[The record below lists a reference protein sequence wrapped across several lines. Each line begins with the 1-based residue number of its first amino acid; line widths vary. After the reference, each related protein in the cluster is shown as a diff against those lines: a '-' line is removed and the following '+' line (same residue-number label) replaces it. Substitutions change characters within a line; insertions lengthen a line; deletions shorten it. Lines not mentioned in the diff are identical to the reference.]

1 MKYQARLLV
10 TSLALGVTLPLF
22 AADAERGRML
32 HDQSCLSACHASRV
46 QGQPNDIYTRKGRRD
61 SLEKLKAQVA
71 FCNQQVLNTLWWPE
85 DEANVVEYL
94 NRAFYQ
100 FK

>member
-1 MKYQARLLV
+1 MKKTVCVLTVVLSV
-10 TSLALGVTLPLF
+10 SALEGAL

-32 HDQSCLSACHASRV
+32 HEQSCLSGCHASRV
-46 QGQPNDIYTRKGRRD
+46 QGNPNDIYTRKGRRD
-61 SLEKLKAQVA
+61 SLEKLQAQVA

-85 DEANVVEYL
+85 DEANVVDYL
-94 NRAFYQ
+94 NQTFYK